1 MKRLTALLQAK
12 GDLALVE
19 AERDGLR
26 AERDGL
32 RAERDQLQHALES
45 RVTIEQAKGV
55 VAERNRIAPDEA
67 FDMLRE
73 HARRGNLVLRD
84 LCAAVVGG
92 LTDVVSPVSAPRKAV
107 PPRNHPAAVH
117 KAACDAPPMPGPG
130 RPPPGLNGAVNS
142 PGGSG
147 GPRGPG

>member
-55 VAERNRIAPDEA
+55 VAERNRIVPDEA
-67 FDMLRE
+67 FEMLRD

-84 LCAAVVGG
+84 VCAAVVDG
-92 LTDVVSPVSAPRKAV
+92 LAHLERPASPALSPPRKAA

-117 KAACDAPPMPGPG
+117 KAAYDAPPMPGPG
-130 RPPPGLNGAVNS
+130 RPPPGH
-142 PGGSG
+142 
-147 GPRGPG
+147 